1 MIQEVLSAR
10 LTTDAARW
18 LNTAMDRVGGAAE
31 ALRPLFP
38 AVGRHC
44 GRALLDTTDPDTT
57 DPDTT
62 DPDATDPGTALHGW
76 TVDDAA
82 RALLLTRLPLTG
94 RRLADEVADLYRYG
108 DAAEK
113 RGVLRGLALLDVGD
127 AALPVVHDALRTNDT
142 RLVAAALGP
151 YGAARL
157 AAPAYRQAVLKCVF
171 MGVPLADIAGLP
183 ERRDAELARM
193 LGDFAR
199 ERVAAGRPVPA
210 DVWLVTDPEA
220 IDPEEN

>member
-1 MIQEVLSAR
+1 MKPEALHEALSTR

-18 LNTAMDRVGGAAE
+18 LNTAMEQIADAAGAI
-31 ALRPLFP
+31 RTLFP
-38 AVGRHC
+38 AAGRRC
-44 GRALLDTTDPDTT
+44 GRAVLDDE
-57 DPDTT
+57 
-62 DPDATDPGTALHGW
+62 ALAGW

-82 RALLLTRLPLTG
+82 RVLLLTRLPLTG

-113 RGVLRGLALLDVGD
+113 RGVLRGLALLDLGGELGD
-127 AALPVVHDALRTNDT
+127 AGLPLVRDALRTNDT

-157 AAPAYRQAVLKCVF
+157 DAAAYRQGVLKCVF
-171 MGVPLADIAGLP
+171 MGVPLAEIAGLP
-183 ERRDAELARM
+183 ERGDAELARM

-199 ERVAAGRPVPA
+199 ERIAAGRPVPA
-210 DVWLVTDPEA
+210 DVRLVTDPGST
-220 IDPEEN
+220 DPEGD